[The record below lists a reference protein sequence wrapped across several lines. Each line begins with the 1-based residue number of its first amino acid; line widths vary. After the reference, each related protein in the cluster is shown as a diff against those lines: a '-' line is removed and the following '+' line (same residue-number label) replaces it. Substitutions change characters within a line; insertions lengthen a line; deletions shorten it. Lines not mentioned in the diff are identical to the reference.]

1 MSVPMCADVETMG
14 SFRNSHRPTS
24 VPMCHYA
31 SPHLPPSGSHIG
43 RHRWRCVTTPRHISP
58 FRISHRPI
66 SVPMCHY
73 ASPHL
78 PPSGSH
84 IGRHRWRCVTTPRH
98 ISPFRISHRPTS
110 VPMCHYAS
118 PHLPLQDL
126 TSADIGTDV
135 SQLVGF
141 SEIHIGRHRYRCCR
155 RPCPL
160 SSSHRPMSVPMCGS
174 WVGSLRI
181 TTSADVG
188 ADVHQLDR
196 SLQE

>member
-1 MSVPMCADVETMG
+1 LICRYKARSRRFSDMATIGRCRYRCVPMLKPWAALGT
-14 SFRNSHRPTS
+14 
-24 VPMCHYA
+24 
-31 SPHLPPSGSHIG
+31 HIG
-43 RHRWRCVTTPRHISP
+43 RYRC
-58 FRISHRPI
+58 
-66 SVPMCHY
+66 
-73 ASPHL
+73 
-78 PPSGSH
+78 
-84 IGRHRWRCVTTPRH
+84 RCVTTPRH

-188 ADVHQLDR
+188 ADVHQLYR